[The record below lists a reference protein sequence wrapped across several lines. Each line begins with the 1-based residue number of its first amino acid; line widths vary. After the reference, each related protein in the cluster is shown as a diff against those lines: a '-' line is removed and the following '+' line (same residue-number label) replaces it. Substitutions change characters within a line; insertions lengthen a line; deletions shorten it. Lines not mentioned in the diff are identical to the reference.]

1 MKKIIMILIIFFI
14 PIVNLAKSFDYKYCD
29 KIKLIDQIINFPDSM
44 QYFIKQ
50 SNFNDKDNYLHLIKF
65 RRYDIEVKDYLKLF
79 KGKCVLT
86 YNSEEFIDTDHN
98 ILIKADVF
106 VLNYLGKDAN
116 RIIDRSVAFE
126 FIFKNDKWII
136 DNIDL
141 GNRYNITSL
150 KSNSISTNFKDDSIS
165 GISESK
171 NDYYNKDYNLC
182 GKVEFLNK
190 ILGNTNDFQNTII
203 NSSFYDL
210 KIKIN
215 DTDFSKS
222 MNVLKEYFNNN
233 KDSCNIWLNY
243 PFPIDD
249 EFNEQYLNQNFL
261 KDYFII
267 RYKGNDLQK
276 AIDGCITIEFLR
288 INSKWYI
295 NQVMNGIPVQ
305 IETTVDDF

>member
-1 MKKIIMILIIFFI
+1 
-14 PIVNLAKSFDYKYCD
+14 
-29 KIKLIDQIINFPDSM
+29 
-44 QYFIKQ
+44 
-50 SNFNDKDNYLHLIKF
+50 
-65 RRYDIEVKDYLKLF
+65 
-79 KGKCVLT
+79 
-86 YNSEEFIDTDHN
+86 
-98 ILIKADVF
+98 
-106 VLNYLGKDAN
+106 
-116 RIIDRSVAFE
+116 
-126 FIFKNDKWII
+126 
-136 DNIDL
+136 
-141 GNRYNITSL
+141 
-150 KSNSISTNFKDDSIS
+150 
-165 GISESK
+165 
-171 NDYYNKDYNLC
+171 
-182 GKVEFLNK
+182 
-190 ILGNTNDFQNTII
+190 LGNTNDFQNTII